1 MHEIDSDYEPTSSP
15 EETAKFLGIT
25 VEDLREREIQRI
37 LSERKVK
44 PELTEAERYEAA
56 LAAQLAL
63 GIARVVL
70 KKDGASKRT
79 RNRAIDYFLVEYD
92 LGKLTPELG
101 EYPVISLLEQAD
113 KEAKHAM
120 TSIFTFYPDRVM
132 EDLRFSRDGRLNYSK
147 EVGYSEL
154 VSLASDLLSIPC
166 IPQISASR

>member
-63 GIARVVL
+63 GIAR
-70 KKDGASKRT
+70 ASKRT

-92 LGKLTPELG
+92 LGTLTPELG

-154 VSLASDLLSIPC
+154 VSLASDLLSSSP
-166 IPQISASR
+166 IPQITASR